1 MKNAKKRLGFTLV
14 EMLVVISIIGILA
27 AILLPAL
34 SSARESARSSQ
45 CRSNLKN
52 FFVGVATFSDKDPLH
67 RLCSGSYDGKRDGCV
82 DTIGWVA
89 DQVNSG
95 ACKPQELLCPSN
107 PGKGS
112 EKLNDYLGTATL
124 ATGEGADPS
133 LGMVGAGPVV
143 AAGSTTAEKAALIAK
158 HFLDKGYG
166 TNYMTSWFMA
176 RTGPKLTSTGTS
188 LVFKTGTKQKALIGT
203 LGPLTRDIVD
213 NSPASSSVIPLI
225 GDSNAG
231 DIKEALLAE
240 AIPGYMPAGMRLV
253 ETSSDGPC
261 LRVAAA
267 GKLVSWEKASSD
279 TVVYDGTI
287 NVFADEQGSPGRA
300 KKDPPDHLQDYRD
313 IGPVHGSGK
322 GGSANVLFADGS
334 VKTFTDQNGDGF
346 LNPGFDVQTNNPAG
360 SDTTGVGYADNL
372 VELPPALI
380 FSGVFLTKQS
390 GKSNLD

>member
-1 MKNAKKRLGFTLV
+1 VRKAKKQFGFTLV

-52 FFVGVATFSDKDPLH
+52 FFVGIATFADKDPLH
-67 RLCSGSYDGKRDGCV
+67 RLCSGCYDGKRDGCV

-89 DQVNSG
+89 DEVNTG

-133 LGMVGAGPVV
+133 LGNVGAGPVI
-143 AAGSTTAEKAALIAK
+143 AAGATTTDKAALIAK

-166 TNYMTSWFMA
+166 TNYMTSWFMG
-176 RTGPKLTSTGTS
+176 RTGPKLVNDAGA

-213 NSPASSSVIPLI
+213 TSPVSSSIIPLI

-267 GKLVSWEKASSD
+267 GKLVSWEKAATD
-279 TVVYDGTI
+279 TVVYDSST
-287 NVFADEQGSPGRA
+287 NVFADEQGLPGRP
-300 KKDPPDHLQDYRD
+300 KKDPADHLQDYRD

-334 VKTFTDQNGDGF
+334 VKSFTDQNGDGF
-346 LNPGFDVQTNNPAG
+346 LNPGFDVQTNNPPG

-372 VELPPALI
+372 VELPGSLI

-390 GKSNLD
+390 GKTNLD